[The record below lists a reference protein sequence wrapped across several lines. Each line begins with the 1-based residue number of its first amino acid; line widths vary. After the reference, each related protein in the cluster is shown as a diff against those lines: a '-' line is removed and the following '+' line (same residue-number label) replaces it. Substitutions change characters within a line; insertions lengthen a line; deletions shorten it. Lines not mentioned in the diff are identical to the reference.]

1 MCVRDRKK
9 SKKEKGCFIHTNT
22 HTNAQTKKKKRRRRR
37 EEKKRQGLAE
47 RLAQSPSIAAL
58 GKTRE
63 DKRRH
68 KNRHQSVYTG
78 PHKKII
84 CGRSG
89 F

>member
-1 MCVRDRKK
+1 MRDRKK

-22 HTNAQTKKKKRRRRR
+22 HTNAQTKKKRRR

-63 DKRRH
+63 DTRIVTS
-68 KNRHQSVYTG
+68 QSTPVPTR
-78 PHKKII
+78 K
-84 CGRSG
+84 S
-89 F
+89 FAEEAVFD